1 MHESSFIFPTCC
13 NASPSSR
20 FHVHYIFSIF
30 FMLQKQNGAEQ
41 EAEMQQPDKKSPLKC
56 PRCESTNT
64 KFCYYNN
71 YSRLQPRHFCRACRR
86 HWTAGGTLRDV
97 PFGGGRKYT
106 KRRKISQ
113 NSFITPDTVTS
124 TTTSESFT
132 DTNNAFPFGE
142 PRFLPA
148 HLPPLEYSI
157 GSVFNEIRISTELAF
172 VGSSYDIVNLYNE
185 GVGPAWQLPDISTAA
200 YWDEIND
207 LI

>member
-1 MHESSFIFPTCC
+1 MGPVSEPVYNNSSDL
-13 NASPSSR
+13 S
-20 FHVHYIFSIF
+20 
-30 FMLQKQNGAEQ
+30 QNGEH
-41 EAEMQQPDKKSPLKC
+41 EADLQQPDKKSPLKC

-113 NSFITPDTVTS
+113 NFCNASGSATS

-132 DTNNAFPFGE
+132 DTNATFPYGE
-142 PRFLPA
+142 PRYLPA
-148 HLPPLEYSI
+148 QLPPLEYGI
-157 GSVFNEIRISTELAF
+157 GPLYNDIGTNTEFAF
-172 VGSSYDIVNLYNE
+172 IGSSYDIMNVFYNE
-185 GVGPAWQLPDISTAA
+185 GMGPAWQMPDISPAG

-207 LI
+207 LV